1 MNAVLDKQLAPLRL
15 RWNGLQPRQRVV
27 FATGAAV
34 LAVALLIA
42 FVWLPLERYRA
53 SLQKRVPELR
63 ASLAAMERDA
73 EEVKRMRTLPATLN
87 APAPRALDAAQ
98 LRSAFTGAQVTA
110 LDGNRFR
117 VQIAETSYAQWIDEL
132 RKLGAGLG
140 TGAVVDEATL
150 AIPAS
155 AGKGRVSVDAVIGPP
170 GRRAS

>member
-27 FATGAAV
+27 STAGAAV

-73 EEVKRMRTLPATLN
+73 EEVKRADR
-87 APAPRALDAAQ
+87 R
-98 LRSAFTGAQVTA
+98 
-110 LDGNRFR
+110 
-117 VQIAETSYAQWIDEL
+117 DEL
-132 RKLGAGLG
+132 RSVDRRAQEAGRGAGY
-140 TGAVVDEATL
+140 
-150 AIPAS
+150 
-155 AGKGRVSVDAVIGPP
+155 
-170 GRRAS
+170 RRGG